1 MKQPGRSDRKARQTD
16 ADQTEQLPPT
26 QPRSRTPASA
36 DAELPLV
43 ELGWTRMVPT
53 AASPTPWRQ
62 ARAVAALV
70 IVLVV
75 KVFGNDEQCSGGIEP
90 AQRVADIRSV
100 DVGDKWL
107 RNAAGRTA
115 TMRAWPWR
123 GQGPSAVPM
132 LMTSV
137 MADRER
143 LARVLRE
150 RLQQAQHLF
159 ACR

>member
-1 MKQPGRSDRKARQTD
+1 
-16 ADQTEQLPPT
+16 
-26 QPRSRTPASA
+26 
-36 DAELPLV
+36 
-43 ELGWTRMVPT
+43 
-53 AASPTPWRQ
+53 
-62 ARAVAALV
+62 
-70 IVLVV
+70 
-75 KVFGNDEQCSGGIEP
+75 
-90 AQRVADIRSV
+90 
-100 DVGDKWL
+100 
-107 RNAAGRTA
+107 
-115 TMRAWPWR
+115 MRAWPWR